1 MKLAEEI
8 SSVESE
14 LGAEAEGAQKVNNIT
29 RKLKELESETF
40 ASMLK

>member
-8 SSVESE
+8 DSVERD
-14 LGAEAEGAQKVNNIT
+14 LGEEAQGAQKVNNIT

-40 ASMLK
+40 TSMLK